1 MKPLLAP
8 SILSANFAH
17 RLEERDEIEIEV
29 IDIPES
35 EILIEAIRRNSRRG
49 KQLSWVEK
57 RHYVVLLYRERDM
70 DVTQIAEMLS
80 VSEQWIRESFQETRQ
95 QEKKQA
101 IEEVREIR
109 REKPEMTQVEI
120 ASETGVSQQTVSR
133 WLSKEAVITQKGTTS
148 EMGKEDTRTL
158 KERFIDCI
166 ERKPIPYDPQRE
178 YEWCKDVLTWQKK
191 SFKD

>member
-1 MKPLLAP
+1 MKSLLAS

-35 EILIEAIRRNSRRG
+35 EILIKAIRRNSRHG

-57 RHYVVLLYRERDM
+57 RHYAVLLYRERDM
-70 DVTQIAEMLS
+70 DVTQIAEVLS
-80 VSEQWIRESFQETRQ
+80 VSEQWIRESLQETHQ

-148 EMGKEDTRTL
+148 EMGKEDTSRVVH
-158 KERFIDCI
+158 K
-166 ERKPIPYDPQRE
+166 
-178 YEWCKDVLTWQKK
+178 
-191 SFKD
+191 